1 MGLQGLAWVFV
12 VLMTNLHDFHY
23 SRTDLRWNPN
33 TSTWQMEVRVFTDDL
48 ESALSLRTEDETAFF
63 LGDDKERT
71 DADNMISDWV
81 DEGCG
86 MTVGGEALVW
96 SYLGKEVDFDIT
108 YLYVESNP
116 IAEPAAFTLEWTL
129 FFDLFDDQVNEVA
142 LNLNGIEQ
150 RELFS
155 HEMPSRIF
163 MP

>member
-48 ESALSLRTEDETAFF
+48 ESVLSLRTEDETAFF

-71 DADNMISDWV
+71 DAENMIADWV

-155 HEMPSRIF
+155 REMPSRIF